1 MMTEQDIDEKT
12 SDGPT
17 APGDE
22 PSEAETDLVRAE
34 QAAAGLPPEPP
45 QPGEPGLPTQLGAAR
60 YVLAGFF
67 AVGITVTFLVAKV
80 FVGTWNRLADNTWVA
95 RQAPFVSSIA
105 EDDRSTYA
113 TLLGVAVGVSA
124 TIYAYRRPDV
134 RTWTSEVAA
143 ELAKVTWP
151 SKKEVTN
158 STIVVIA
165 AGAFATVFL
174 ALLDRFWGFVTNLV
188 YGS

>member
-1 MMTEQDIDEKT
+1 MMTEQNVDEKT
-12 SDGPT
+12 SDESTDSGENP
-17 APGDE
+17 D
-22 PSEAETDLVRAE
+22 EAEANLVRAE
-34 QAAAGLPPEPP
+34 QSSALEPADA
-45 QPGEPGLPTQLGAAR
+45 GEPALPTQLGAAR

-67 AVGITVTFLVAKV
+67 AVGIAVTFIVSKAMT
-80 FVGTWNRLADNTWVA
+80 GTWNRLADNAWVA
-95 RQAPFVSSIA
+95 RQAPFISALA
-105 EDDRSTYA
+105 EDDRATYA
-113 TLLGVAVGVSA
+113 TFVGAVVGVTA
-124 TIYAYRRPDV
+124 TVYAYRRPDV

-143 ELAKVTWP
+143 ELAKVSWP